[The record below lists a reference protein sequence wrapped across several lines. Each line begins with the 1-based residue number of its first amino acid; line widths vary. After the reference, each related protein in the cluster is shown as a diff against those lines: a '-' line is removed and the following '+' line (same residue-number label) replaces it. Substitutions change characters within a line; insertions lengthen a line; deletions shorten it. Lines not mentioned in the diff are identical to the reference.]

1 MTGKTDG
8 SRHTMAVSRWIAVVA
23 TCSSLSACLGS
34 GSEGPS
40 QVAAKVNKGE
50 ISVHQ
55 VQAAMKLQARA
66 VSDQPDGAARR
77 MLDALV
83 EQELAAQAARATG
96 LDKDPAVLQLLQ
108 IAQRE
113 VLARAYQD
121 RLASSANGPGGDEIS
136 AYFDK
141 RPELFA
147 ERRLYMLQ
155 ESGVEA
161 TGEQLDHLRSIVLQA
176 KTPADIAG
184 MLRGA
189 GFVTDTRQYV
199 KAAEDLPSGLL
210 EALAKLS
217 AGQSHIVA
225 LPRGALIFTVLQVQR
240 APVDRRRAHAA
251 ISSYLLEQS
260 RREQVQQGMQSLRQ
274 AAQIEIKGAFS
285 QSTGGA
291 EKAAMSN

>member
-1 MTGKTDG
+1 
-8 SRHTMAVSRWIAVVA
+8 
-23 TCSSLSACLGS
+23 
-34 GSEGPS
+34 
-40 QVAAKVNKGE
+40 
-50 ISVHQ
+50 
-55 VQAAMKLQARA
+55 MKLQARA
-66 VSDQPDGAARR
+66 VSDRPDAAARQI
-77 MLDALV
+77 LDSLV

-121 RLASSANGPGGDEIS
+121 RLASSAAGPGGDEIG

-161 TGEQLDHLRSIVLQA
+161 AGEHLDQLRSIVVQA
-176 KTPADIAG
+176 RTPADIPS

-199 KAAEDLPSGLL
+199 KAAEDLPFDLL

-251 ISSYLLEQS
+251 ISSFLLEQS
-260 RREQVQQGMQSLRQ
+260 RREQVQQGMQSLRR
-274 AAQIEIKGAFS
+274 AAQIEIKGGFAS
-285 QSTGGA
+285 PTGGA